1 MNKKQLQKQRLQN
14 SFEESPAL
22 TSLAYADPAPDAP
35 SFNERVRV
43 ESPAS
48 LEPDGSIASMPLSYF
63 VGREV
68 WVPCQTQFGMVEN
81 LAVRVT
87 GIDGGELVGTL
98 DRVRVFAVELM
109 GVTEVRVSPRQITR
123 VERSLVEWR
132 TEVATLM
139 SETDYHNPWRGL
151 PSDWRFDQLYRDGF
165 SPLDALEL
173 WRDWEP
179 FEDD

>member
-1 MNKKQLQKQRLQN
+1 MNRKQLQKDRLKN
-14 SFEESPAL
+14 SCEKNQGL
-22 TSLAYADPAPDAP
+22 TSLAYADAAPDAL

-48 LEPDGSIASMPLSYF
+48 LKPDGAITSMPLSYF
-63 VGREV
+63 VGRAV

-87 GIDGGELVGTL
+87 GIDGGDLVGTL

-109 GVTEVRVSPRQITR
+109 GVTEVRVSPRQITS
-123 VERSLVEWR
+123 VERSLNEWR
-132 TEVATLM
+132 REVVTLM
-139 SETDYHNPWRGL
+139 SESDYYNPWRGL

-165 SPLDALEL
+165 SPLDALKL